1 MAVQLNKDI
10 EDLLSDEE
18 TVKVLATTDKKGV
31 PHAVVKQ
38 TLHLGEDGNLVY
50 LELLESSR
58 TNKNM
63 VGSIWFDR
71 KVSIVLTGK
80 NGLSYQII
88 GAPIKGIITGNEF
101 QKYYADIRQKL
112 GDVDLSTVWIIKPE
126 EVFNQTFSVRR
137 HQEESKRPLF
147 THLDRLSKH
156 ASAS

>member
-18 TVKVLATTDKKGV
+18 TIKVLATTDEKGI

-38 TLHLGEDGNLVY
+38 SLHLGEDGNLVY

-63 VGSIWFDR
+63 VWSIWFDR

-80 NGLSYQII
+80 
-88 GAPIKGIITGNEF
+88 T
-101 QKYYADIRQKL
+101 D
-112 GDVDLSTVWIIKPE
+112 
-126 EVFNQTFSVRR
+126 
-137 HQEESKRPLF
+137 
-147 THLDRLSKH
+147 
-156 ASAS
+156 